1 MKKNILLIITGGI
14 AAYKTLELTRNLR
27 KDGYEVRCVAT
38 SAALEFVNSL
48 SLSVLSD
55 NKVYTDMWEERSDV
69 THISLPAWADLIVVA
84 PATANTIAKMANG
97 IADDFASSI
106 LLAADSPVLVVPAM
120 NTRMWNHP
128 ATQKNIATLDEYGIS
143 VTETTCGELACGTR
157 GEGRMIEIDAIKE
170 KIDGFFK

>member
-1 MKKNILLIITGGI
+1 MQKNILLIITGGI
-14 AAYKTLELTRNLR
+14 AAYKTLELIRNLR
-27 KDGYEVRCVAT
+27 KDGYNVRCVAT
-38 SAALEFVNSL
+38 NAALEFVSSL

-55 NKVYTDMWEERSDV
+55 NKVYTDMWEERSEI
-69 THISLPAWADLIVVA
+69 THISLPAWADLIVIA

-97 IADDFASSI
+97 IADDFTSSL

-128 ATQKNIATLDEYGIS
+128 ATQANVETLGKYGIHI
-143 VTETTCGELACGTR
+143 TETACGELACGKR
-157 GEGRMIEIDAIKE
+157 GEGRMIEVDAIKD